1 MVMGEIRYLSN
12 NRIDIIDEHAFD
24 LVYNLVL
31 LDLSY
36 NKLQTI
42 PDSLLRNCDKLK
54 QLNLSNNFI
63 RTFYMESFYTLT
75 VLDLS
80 NNQFENIDQYTFKVS
95 DRLQEIYLQ
104 TNIINSV
111 DPTTFNASSLQIIE
125 LSGNDFVLLEPPD
138 NFVLSS
144 VQTIMNNAYSGQVD
158 LELVLQTF
166 ACTKQLYVSSSY
178 SDHALIRNPKES
190 KINAENTILNRNCHH
205 RNMTKLVASH
215 SFLVS
220 INSILLSGI
229 NSIEYIDVSH
239 NLIASVSEIVIKG
252 LPRLRYLDLQYNRLI
267 SLDTACID
275 AILGIEYYKLRFNYI
290 LNDNPFSRINQNK
303 DMSSIIVSGGDILFF
318 KQFQISTESI
328 IELTIRDSLI
338 FDITD
343 INFKAHLRRIIFI
356 DNQVIIN
363 LATFH
368 LSGCIEFIKIVKSN
382 LQSISFNFDDVSEIV
397 QLHYL
402 DLSENDLQRW
412 QTNKILNNLVYLNL
426 DDNRLES
433 FNSKMTPNIK
443 LLSLARNNIFQI
455 EGTFYFLES
464 LILAEN
470 ALNTKITNAIQL
482 SNIVDINLSSILL
495 MQIPEY
501 LYNGLIHL
509 RTLKL
514 HNCMIYS
521 LTNGMLS
528 DSTQLKEI
536 DLSHNI
542 LNDVNT
548 LLQHRR
554 HLKMLNVSRNA
565 ITSINLQTCPIIE
578 NIDLSSNRITSIM
591 LPLINQI
598 KIKYLNLSFNDLQ
611 STDFLNFKKL
621 SLLETLD
628 LSHNRISSLDISG
641 LKFAKLNRLDISYN
655 ILRNLDL
662 TDDLILKL
670 TEDSLLAN
678 NLAKVNIYFGHVDNY
693 LPLTFQN
700 EFFTPDNKRSI
711 VVSGQDKCA
720 IAEHLCNFI
729 CQLKVMERYWFNDQ
743 PSSCNQC

>member
-1 MVMGEIRYLSN
+1 
-12 NRIDIIDEHAFD
+12 
-24 LVYNLVL
+24 
-31 LDLSY
+31 
-36 NKLQTI
+36 
-42 PDSLLRNCDKLK
+42 
-54 QLNLSNNFI
+54 
-63 RTFYMESFYTLT
+63 
-75 VLDLS
+75 
-80 NNQFENIDQYTFKVS
+80 
-95 DRLQEIYLQ
+95 
-104 TNIINSV
+104 
-111 DPTTFNASSLQIIE
+111 
-125 LSGNDFVLLEPPD
+125 
-138 NFVLSS
+138 
-144 VQTIMNNAYSGQVD
+144 MNNAYSGQVD

-303 DMSSIIVSGGDILFF
+303 DMSSIIVSGSDILFF

-443 LLSLARNNIFQI
+443 LLSLRRNPIHQI
-455 EGTFYFLES
+455 EGTFDSLES
-464 LILAEN
+464 FNILP
-470 ALNTKITNAIQL
+470 
-482 SNIVDINLSSILL
+482 IL
-495 MQIPEY
+495 MMPIPQF
-501 LYNGLIHL
+501 LYNELRHL
-509 RTLKL
+509 QTLKL
-514 HNCMIYS
+514 HNCMISS
-521 LTNGMLS
+521 LTSNMLS

-536 DLSHNI
+536 DLSNNV
-542 LNDVNT
+542 LTDVNSF
-548 LLQHRR
+548 LQHRW
-554 HLKMLNVSRNA
+554 HLKSLNVSRNA
-565 ITSINLQTCPIIE
+565 ITSINLQTCSRIE
-578 NIDLSSNRITSIM
+578 NIDVSQNIITSIM
-591 LPLINQI
+591 LPDTEYVYI
-598 KIKYLNLSFNDLQ
+598 KHFNLSFNSLQ
-611 STDFLNFKKL
+611 STDFLNFKRL
-621 SLLETLD
+621 QRLETLD
-628 LSHNRISSLDISG
+628 LSHNRISSLDTSG
-641 LKFAKLNRLDISYN
+641 LNFAKLNRL
-655 ILRNLDL
+655 
-662 TDDLILKL
+662 
-670 TEDSLLAN
+670 
-678 NLAKVNIYFGHVDNY
+678 
-693 LPLTFQN
+693 
-700 EFFTPDNKRSI
+700 
-711 VVSGQDKCA
+711 
-720 IAEHLCNFI
+720 
-729 CQLKVMERYWFNDQ
+729 
-743 PSSCNQC
+743 